1 MKKVILFLLIAILLV
16 ALPSCRQSPQFPEN
30 EEKPNEFSQ
39 YSAIQIDDS
48 IKSALGVQDN
58 EQVIRVY
65 NISTERAFA
74 KYGTIEEVLTSD
86 DVLQALY
93 AVMKDYGI
101 KVYTFDDDS
110 NVVEIKYGIRFT
122 DDETTSVLLNN
133 TILEQFPQGAKILD
147 VYYLWGAA
155 NYAGSAL
162 YYRTDKGDFV
172 YYNYFLTYE
181 VLGKQQTFFTK
192 DEFFD
197 LMRAIDDY
205 QSDRDPNSDG
215 K

>member
-1 MKKVILFLLIAILLV
+1 MKKVILFLLIAILLI
-16 ALPSCRQSPQFPEN
+16 ALPSCQQSPQLPKNDEDLHEFP
-30 EEKPNEFSQ
+30 Q
-39 YSAIQIDDS
+39 YAIQIDDS
-48 IKSALGVQDN
+48 IKSALGVKDN

-65 NISTERAFA
+65 NISTERACSQ
-74 KYGTIEEVLTSD
+74 YGTIEEVLASD
-86 DVLQALY
+86 DVLQEFY
-93 AVMKDYGI
+93 AVMQDYGI

-110 NVVEIKYGIRFT
+110 NVVEIKNGISFT
-122 DDETTSVLLNN
+122 DNETTSVLLNHAVSG
-133 TILEQFPQGAKILD
+133 QFPQGAKILD
-147 VYYLWGAA
+147 VYYLWGAN

-192 DEFFD
+192 DEFFA

>member
-1 MKKVILFLLIAILLV
+1 MKKVILFLLIIILLV
-16 ALPSCRQSPQFPEN
+16 TLPSCQQSPQLPEN

-48 IKSALGVQDN
+48 IKSALGVKDN
-58 EQVIRVY
+58 EQVIRLY
-65 NISTERAFA
+65 NIPTERAFA
-74 KYGTIEEVLTSD
+74 KRETIEEVLASD
-86 DVLQALY
+86 DVLQELY

-101 KVYTFDDDS
+101 KVYTFDDNS

-133 TILEQFPQGAKILD
+133 TVLEQFPQGAKILD

-181 VLGKQQTFFTK
+181 VWGKQQTFFAK

-197 LMRAIDDY
+197 LMRAIDDDR
-205 QSDRDPNSDG
+205 SDRDPNSDG

>member
-1 MKKVILFLLIAILLV
+1 MKKVILFLLIAILLI

-48 IKSALGVQDN
+48 IKSALGVKDN

-74 KYGTIEEVLTSD
+74 KRETIEEVLASD
-86 DVLQALY
+86 DVLQEFY

-110 NVVEIKYGIRFT
+110 NVVEIKYDISFT
-122 DDETTSVLLNN
+122 DNETTSVLLNN
-133 TILEQFPQGAKILD
+133 TVLEQFPQGAKIVD
-147 VYYLWGAA
+147 VYYLWGAN

-192 DEFFD
+192 DEFFA

>member
-48 IKSALGVQDN
+48 IKSALGVKDN

-74 KYGTIEEVLTSD
+74 KRETIEEVLASD
-86 DVLQALY
+86 DVLQEFY

-110 NVVEIKYGIRFT
+110 NVVEIKYGISFT
-122 DDETTSVLLNN
+122 DNETTSVLLNHAVSG
-133 TILEQFPQGAKILD
+133 QFPQGAKILD
-147 VYYLWGAA
+147 VYYLWGRIIMRVLLCITEPIREILFTITIFSHMRFW
-155 NYAGSAL
+155 GSSKL
-162 YYRTDKGDFV
+162 
-172 YYNYFLTYE
+172 FLRKMSF
-181 VLGKQQTFFTK
+181 LI
-192 DEFFD
+192 
-197 LMRAIDDY
+197 L
-205 QSDRDPNSDG
+205 
-215 K
+215 